1 MRGLMHVTFHPPP
14 SSKYAGVSL
23 PDRCHAKTQETLM
36 RHALK
41 STLIV
46 AFLFVFSASFVQ
58 AQLSVDVPVLRS
70 NSKGVYSAFKAKGNA
85 EFDVVVRLYEDADK
99 VTPYLDTRGDP
110 WAETLHFAVQGKQ
123 SLGSSDPLGGDYV
136 LYVPVDGF
144 LSLLIGA
151 TEDLPVDLS
160 GLFSYCT
167 TQVVPYKKGVA
178 KTPYAESPTQIIRGL
193 TSADTLDY
201 MSLVNLDDGQGG
213 TVTTI
218 RIEGANLQIVNGTD
232 ATGGAVN
239 GLGNLI
245 VGYNELGNLDGDD
258 RTGSHNIV
266 TGQKNSFPS
275 YGGLVA
281 GASNTVS
288 GRWSSVSSGYRNTAS
303 GEWSSVSGGT
313 YNTASGYASSA
324 SGGFTNTASGELTS
338 VSGGH
343 ANTASDQYASVS
355 GGHSNNASGYW
366 SSVSGGYSNT
376 ASGLHSSVSS
386 GRYNDAS
393 GSYSSVSGGGNN
405 FASGDLASVQRAG
418 NSTRP
423 ATGTPQSAAGGY
435 NSASGYYSSV
445 SGGFYNTASNYYSS
459 VSGGF
464 YNTASGA
471 YSSVSGG
478 TENEASADS
487 SSISGGTGN
496 VAEADSAAVSGGHDN
511 TASGFASSVSG
522 GNNNTASGSRS
533 SVSGGNSHSAS
544 DTFNWAAGSLS
555 ESN

>member
-1 MRGLMHVTFHPPP
+1 
-14 SSKYAGVSL
+14 
-23 PDRCHAKTQETLM
+23 M
-36 RHALK
+36 RHVLK
-41 STLIV
+41 STLIA

-70 NSKGVYSAFKAKGNA
+70 NSKGVTSAFKAKGNA
-85 EFDVVVRLYEDADK
+85 EFDVVVRLYEDAAK
-99 VTPYLDTRGDP
+99 TTPYLDTLAQP

-218 RIEGANLQIVNGTD
+218 RIEGANLQIVNGSHS
-232 ATGGAVN
+232 TGGAVD

-288 GRWSSVSSGYRNTAS
+288 GRWSSVSGGTANTANGRYSSISGGLYNTAS
-303 GEWSSVSGGT
+303 GDVASVSGGYYNTASGLYSSVSGGLSNTASGFFSSVSGGGDNTAYGNFSSVSGGGENFAYGNYSSVSGGT
-313 YNTASGYASSA
+313 GNYASGTTSSISGGRDNTTSGAYSASISGGLGNTASGNYSSVSGGRGNTASQINSSVSGGYDNVA
-324 SGGFTNTASGELTS
+324 SGYHSSVSGGSENEASGTSSSVSGGYTNTASGELS
-338 VSGGH
+338 AISGGGL
-343 ANTASDQYASVS
+343 NEASF
-355 GGHSNNASGYW
+355 NL
-366 SSVSGGYSNT
+366 SSVSGGD
-376 ASGLHSSVSS
+376 G
-386 GRYNDAS
+386 
-393 GSYSSVSGGGNN
+393 
-405 FASGDLASVQRAG
+405 
-418 NSTRP
+418 
-423 ATGTPQSAAGGY
+423 
-435 NSASGYYSSV
+435 
-445 SGGFYNTASNYYSS
+445 
-459 VSGGF
+459 
-464 YNTASGA
+464 
-471 YSSVSGG
+471 
-478 TENEASADS
+478 
-487 SSISGGTGN
+487 
-496 VAEADSAAVSGGHDN
+496 N
-511 TASGFASSVSG
+511 TASGFAASVSG
-522 GNNNTASGSRS
+522 GAGKTASGS
-533 SVSGGNSHSAS
+533 HS
-544 DTFNWAAGSLS
+544 WAAGTYSS
-555 ESN
+555 P

>member
-1 MRGLMHVTFHPPP
+1 
-14 SSKYAGVSL
+14 
-23 PDRCHAKTQETLM
+23 M

-70 NSKGVYSAFKAKGNA
+70 NSKGVTSAFKAKGNA
-85 EFDVVVRLYEDADK
+85 EFDVDVRLYEDIDAK
-99 VTPYLDTRGDP
+99 VPYQDARGED
-110 WAETLHFAVQGKQ
+110 WQETLHFAVQGKQ

-218 RIEGANLQIVNGTD
+218 RIEGANLQIVNGTG
-232 ATGGAVN
+232 TTNGAVD

-245 VGYNELGNLDGDD
+245 VGYNEPGASPSDN

-266 TGQKNSFPS
+266 TGQRNNFSS
-275 YGGLVA
+275 YGGLVT
-281 GASNTVS
+281 GTGNTVS
-288 GRWSSVSSGYRNTAS
+288 GD
-303 GEWSSVSGGT
+303 WSSVSGGWN
-313 YNTASGYASSA
+313 NTASGK
-324 SGGFTNTASGELTS
+324 
-338 VSGGH
+338 
-343 ANTASDQYASVS
+343 
-355 GGHSNNASGYW
+355 
-366 SSVSGGYSNT
+366 
-376 ASGLHSSVSS
+376 
-386 GRYNDAS
+386 
-393 GSYSSVSGGGNN
+393 YSSVSGGQ
-405 FASGDLASVQRAG
+405 F
-418 NSTRP
+418 
-423 ATGTPQSAAGGY
+423 
-435 NSASGYYSSV
+435 
-445 SGGFYNTASNYYSS
+445 
-459 VSGGF
+459 
-464 YNTASGA
+464 NTASGR
-471 YSSVSGG
+471 Y
-478 TENEASADS
+478 
-487 SSISGGTGN
+487 
-496 VAEADSAAVSGGHDN
+496 
-511 TASGFASSVSG
+511 SSVSG
-522 GNNNTASGSRS
+522 GNNRS
-533 SVSGGNSHSAS
+533 ALG
-544 DTFNWAAGSLS
+544 TYNWAAGSLS

>member
-1 MRGLMHVTFHPPP
+1 
-14 SSKYAGVSL
+14 
-23 PDRCHAKTQETLM
+23 M
-36 RHALK
+36 RHVLK

-46 AFLFVFSASFVQ
+46 TFLFVFSASFVH

-99 VTPYLDTRGDP
+99 KVAYQDALGDP

-123 SLGSSDPLGGDYV
+123 LLGSSDPLGGDYV
-136 LYVPVDGF
+136 LYVPVNGF

-151 TEDLPVDLS
+151 TEELPDELS
-160 GLFSYCT
+160 GTFIYCT
-167 TQVVPYKKGVA
+167 TQVTPYKKGVA
-178 KTPYAESPTQIIRGL
+178 KTPYAESPTQIIRSRAG
-193 TSADTLDY
+193 SQEILDY
-201 MSLVNLDDGQGG
+201 MSLVNLDDGLGG

-405 FASGDLASVQRAG
+405 FASGDLASVSGGRYNTASDWYSSVSG
-418 NSTRP
+418 
-423 ATGTPQSAAGGY
+423 GGY
-435 NSASGYYSSV
+435 NSASG
-445 SGGFYNTASNYYSS
+445 YYSS

-478 TENEASADS
+478 TENEASGKES
-487 SSISGGTGN
+487 S
-496 VAEADSAAVSGGHDN
+496 VSGGRTNEASGNYSSVSGGDSN
-511 TASGFASSVSG
+511 TASSFASSVSG

-533 SVSGGNSHSAS
+533 SVSGGNGRSAS
-544 DTFNWAAGSLS
+544 DSFNWAAGSLS